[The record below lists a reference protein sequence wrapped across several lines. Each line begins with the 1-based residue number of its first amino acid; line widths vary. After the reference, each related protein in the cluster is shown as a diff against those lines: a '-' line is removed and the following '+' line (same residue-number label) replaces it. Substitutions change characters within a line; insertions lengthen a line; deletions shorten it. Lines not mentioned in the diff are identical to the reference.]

1 MTLSS
6 DGPESAAGHYW
17 LDRPPFIDSH
27 RARNACVRQRSRL
40 FAELA
45 RRVQVLH
52 DSGCSGAAVARPSPD
67 RYIAQLGP
75 VALTV
80 AWLRS
85 RFDSVPDGELLA
97 VVWRG
102 SVAPPGV
109 PRPERKQARRISTAT
124 VLWEEVVLVAAASEE
139 TWRWC
144 PMAGDAAAFTSDELA
159 ERYVDRLRA
168 AYADAFTA

>member
-6 DGPESAAGHYW
+6 DGPERAAGHW

-27 RARNACVRQRSRL
+27 RARGVCIRQRSRL

-52 DSGCSGAAVARPSPD
+52 QSGWTEAVARPSPD
-67 RYIAQLGP
+67 RYVAQLGP

-97 VVWRG
+97 IVWRG

-109 PRPERKQARRISTAT
+109 PCPERKHARPISTAT
-124 VLWEEVVLVAAASEE
+124 VLWEEVVLVAATSEE

-144 PMAGDAAAFTSDELA
+144 PMANDATAFTSDELA

-168 AYADAFTA
+168 AYADALAA